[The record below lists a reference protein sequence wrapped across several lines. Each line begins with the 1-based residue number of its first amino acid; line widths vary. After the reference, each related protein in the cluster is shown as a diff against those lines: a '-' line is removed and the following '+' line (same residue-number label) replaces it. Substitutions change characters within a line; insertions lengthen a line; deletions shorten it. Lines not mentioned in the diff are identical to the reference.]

1 MKIQVFNTKGEAKE
15 QYELPSEIFGI
26 STNDTLVH
34 QVYRYQVLNTIYP
47 VAHTKDRSEVR
58 GGGKKPWK
66 QKGTGRA
73 RHGSTRSPIWRTGGI
88 TFGPTSLKNF
98 AISIN
103 KKMKRKALLMVLSS
117 RVANNKFILLDDFT
131 LSQMKTKN
139 ALSILSNLKLDS
151 IKTLVVFDRKN
162 KNIEKSFSNIP
173 NVSLL
178 PFDSLNLIDIL
189 KADTVLTDISSVESI
204 KNIYIN

>member
-1 MKIQVFNTKGEAKE
+1 MNIQVVNTKGEAIE
-15 QYELPSEIFGI
+15 QYELPTDIFGLDA
-26 STNDTLVH
+26 NNTLVH
-34 QVYRYQVLNTIYP
+34 QVYRYQVLNSMYP

-58 GGGKKPWK
+58 GGGRKPWK

-98 AISIN
+98 AISVN
-103 KKMKRKALLMVLSS
+103 KKMKRKALFMALSS
-117 RVANNKFILLDDFT
+117 RVASDKFVLLDEFA
-131 LSQMKTKN
+131 LSQMKTKE
-139 ALSILSNLKLDS
+139 ALSILNNLKLIS
-151 IKTLVVFDRKN
+151 TKTLIVFDRKD

-173 NVSLL
+173 NVSLI

-189 KADTVLTDISSVESI
+189 KSDTILTDVASVESI
-204 KNIYIN
+204 KNIYTN

>member
-1 MKIQVFNTKGEAKE
+1 MKIQVVNINGEVKE
-15 QYELPSEIFGI
+15 QYELPAEIFGL
-26 STNDTLVH
+26 SANDTLVH
-34 QVYRYQVLNTIYP
+34 QVYRYQVLNSLYP

-88 TFGPTSLKNF
+88 TFGPTSSKNF
-98 AISIN
+98 AISVN
-103 KKMKRKALLMVLSS
+103 KKMKRKALFMALSS
-117 RVANNKFILLDDFT
+117 RVANDKFVLLDDFA
-131 LSQMKTKN
+131 LSQMKTKS
-139 ALSILSNLKLDS
+139 ALSILNNLKLES
-151 IKTLVVFDRKN
+151 TKTLIVFDRKD

-173 NVSLL
+173 NISLI

-189 KADTVLTDISSVESI
+189 KADTILTNIDSVESI
-204 KNIYIN
+204 KNIYSN

>member
-1 MKIQVFNTKGEAKE
+1 MNIQVVNTKGEAIE
-15 QYELPSEIFGI
+15 QYELPTDIFGLDA
-26 STNDTLVH
+26 NNTLVH
-34 QVYRYQVLNTIYP
+34 QVYRYQVLNSMYP

-58 GGGKKPWK
+58 GGGRKPWK

-98 AISIN
+98 AISVN
-103 KKMKRKALLMVLSS
+103 KKMKRKALFMALSS
-117 RVANNKFILLDDFT
+117 RVASDKFVLLDEFA
-131 LSQMKTKN
+131 LSQMKTKE
-139 ALSILSNLKLDS
+139 ALSILNNLKLIS
-151 IKTLVVFDRKN
+151 TKTLIVFDRKD

-173 NVSLL
+173 NVSLI

-189 KADTVLTDISSVESI
+189 KSDTILTDIASVESI

>member
-1 MKIQVFNTKGEAKE
+1 MNIQVVNTKGEAIE
-15 QYELPSEIFGI
+15 QYELPTDIFGLDA
-26 STNDTLVH
+26 NNTLVH
-34 QVYRYQVLNTIYP
+34 QVYRYQVLNSMYP

-58 GGGKKPWK
+58 GGGRKPWK

-98 AISIN
+98 AISVN
-103 KKMKRKALLMVLSS
+103 KKMKRKALFMALSS
-117 RVANNKFILLDDFT
+117 RVASDKFVLLDEFA
-131 LSQMKTKN
+131 LSQMKTKE
-139 ALSILSNLKLDS
+139 ALSILNNLKLIS
-151 IKTLVVFDRKN
+151 IKTLIVFDRKD

-173 NVSLL
+173 NVSLI

-189 KADTVLTDISSVESI
+189 KSDTILTDIASVESI
-204 KNIYIN
+204 KNIYTN

>member
-88 TFGPTSLKNF
+88 TFGPTSLKSF

>member
-1 MKIQVFNTKGEAKE
+1 MNIQVVNTKGEAIE
-15 QYELPSEIFGI
+15 QYELPTDIFGLDA
-26 STNDTLVH
+26 NNTLVH
-34 QVYRYQVLNTIYP
+34 QVYRYQVLNSMYP

-58 GGGKKPWK
+58 GGGRKPWK

-98 AISIN
+98 AISVN
-103 KKMKRKALLMVLSS
+103 KKMKRKALFMALSS
-117 RVANNKFILLDDFT
+117 RVASDKFVLLDEFA
-131 LSQMKTKN
+131 LSQMKTKE
-139 ALSILSNLKLDS
+139 ALSILNNLKLVS
-151 IKTLVVFDRKN
+151 TKTLIVFDRKD

-173 NVSLL
+173 NVSLI

-189 KADTVLTDISSVESI
+189 KSDTILTDIASVESI

>member
-1 MKIQVFNTKGEAKE
+1 MKIQVVNTKGEAKE
-15 QYELPSEIFGI
+15 QYELPIEIFGL

-34 QVYRYQVLNTIYP
+34 QVYRYQVLNTLYP

-73 RHGSTRSPIWRTGGI
+73 RHGSTRSPIWRTGGV
-88 TFGPTSLKNF
+88 TFGPTSLRNF
-98 AISIN
+98 AISVN
-103 KKMKRKALLMVLSS
+103 KKMKRKALFMALSS
-117 RVANNKFILLDDFT
+117 RVANDKFVLLDDFE

-139 ALSILSNLKLDS
+139 ALSILNNLKLS
-151 IKTLVVFDRKN
+151 STKTLIVFDRKN

-173 NVSLL
+173 NVSLI

-189 KADTVLTDISSVESI
+189 KADTILTDISSVESI
-204 KNIYIN
+204 KNIYSN

>member
-1 MKIQVFNTKGEAKE
+1 MNIQVVNTKGEAIE
-15 QYELPSEIFGI
+15 QYELPTDIFGLDA
-26 STNDTLVH
+26 NNTLVH
-34 QVYRYQVLNTIYP
+34 QVYRYQVLNSMYP

-58 GGGKKPWK
+58 GGGRKPWK

-98 AISIN
+98 AISVN
-103 KKMKRKALLMVLSS
+103 KKMKRKALFMALSS
-117 RVANNKFILLDDFT
+117 RVASDKFVLLDEFA
-131 LSQMKTKN
+131 LSQMKTKE
-139 ALSILSNLKLDS
+139 ALSILNNLKLIS
-151 IKTLVVFDRKN
+151 TKTLIVFDRKD

-173 NVSLL
+173 NVSLI

-189 KADTVLTDISSVESI
+189 KSDTILTDVASVESI

>member
-1 MKIQVFNTKGEAKE
+1 MNIQVVNTNGEAKE
-15 QYELPSEIFGI
+15 QYELPNEIFGL
-26 STNDTLVH
+26 SANDALVH
-34 QVYRYQVLNTIYP
+34 QVYRYQVLNNLYP

-73 RHGSTRSPIWRTGGI
+73 RHGSTRSPIWRTGGV

-98 AISIN
+98 AVSVN
-103 KKMKRKALLMVLSS
+103 KKMKKKALFMVLSS
-117 RVANNKFILLDDFT
+117 RVANDKFVLLDDFA

-139 ALSILSNLKLDS
+139 ALSILNNLKLS
-151 IKTLVVFDRKN
+151 STKTLIVFDRKN

-173 NVSLL
+173 NVSLI

-189 KADTVLTDISSVESI
+189 KVDTILTDIASVESI
-204 KNIYIN
+204 KNIYSN

>member
-139 ALSILSNLKLDS
+139 ALSILNNLKLDS

-204 KNIYIN
+204 KNIYSN

>member
-1 MKIQVFNTKGEAKE
+1 MNIQVVNTKGEAIE
-15 QYELPSEIFGI
+15 QYELPTDIFGLDA
-26 STNDTLVH
+26 NNTLVH
-34 QVYRYQVLNTIYP
+34 QVYRYQVLNSMYP

-58 GGGKKPWK
+58 GGGRKPWK

-98 AISIN
+98 AISVN
-103 KKMKRKALLMVLSS
+103 KKMKRKALFMALSS
-117 RVANNKFILLDDFT
+117 RVASDKFVLLDEFA
-131 LSQMKTKN
+131 LSQMKTKE
-139 ALSILSNLKLDS
+139 ALSILNNLKLIS
-151 IKTLVVFDRKN
+151 TKTLIVFDRKD

-173 NVSLL
+173 NVSLI

-189 KADTVLTDISSVESI
+189 KSDTILTDIASVESI
-204 KNIYIN
+204 KNIYTN

>member
-1 MKIQVFNTKGEAKE
+1 MNIQVVNTKGEAIE
-15 QYELPSEIFGI
+15 QYELPTDIFGLDA
-26 STNDTLVH
+26 NNTLVH
-34 QVYRYQVLNTIYP
+34 QVYRYQVLNSMYP

-58 GGGKKPWK
+58 GGGRKPWK

-98 AISIN
+98 AISVN
-103 KKMKRKALLMVLSS
+103 KKMKRKALFMALSS
-117 RVANNKFILLDDFT
+117 RVASDKFVLLDEFA
-131 LSQMKTKN
+131 LSQMKTKE
-139 ALSILSNLKLDS
+139 ALSILNNLKLVS
-151 IKTLVVFDRKN
+151 TKTLIVFDRKD

-173 NVSLL
+173 NVSLI

-189 KADTVLTDISSVESI
+189 KSDTILTDVASVESI
-204 KNIYIN
+204 KNIYTN